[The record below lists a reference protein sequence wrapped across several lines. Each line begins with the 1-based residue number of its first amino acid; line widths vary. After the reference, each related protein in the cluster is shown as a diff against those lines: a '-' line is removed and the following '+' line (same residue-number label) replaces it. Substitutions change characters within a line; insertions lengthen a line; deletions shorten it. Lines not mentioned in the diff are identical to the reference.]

1 MLRDAASLF
10 AFRLLTLRFCV
21 PPFSNDSA
29 APRLKGFLM
38 VPRARESGG
47 GCVIT
52 MIVHTDLGGNLPATI
67 LNRLSTSSPWRLVQ
81 RLRSAFESSD
91 GKPSRAQK
99 AEQAAAATAA
109 IAADG
114 EAS

>member
-1 MLRDAASLF
+1 
-10 AFRLLTLRFCV
+10 
-21 PPFSNDSA
+21 
-29 APRLKGFLM
+29 M

-81 RLRSAFESSD
+81 RLRSAFESSSD
-91 GKPSRAQK
+91 GQPSRAQK
-99 AEQAAAATAA
+99 AEQAAAAAA
-109 IAADG
+109 VAVNG
-114 EAS
+114 QAS